1 MPLTNNPFD
10 LAAAMG
16 LDTSLPPPPY
26 GGRPK
31 FVKLD
36 PTDDGKGL
44 ASIFYE
50 GMYYVTTYYVKL
62 VANIGYTQIFREDP
76 RVWRPKP
83 GPLGKVHAWGVYDQA
98 SDLTFLL
105 CK

>member
-16 LDTSLPPPPY
+16 LATNLPPPPY

-50 GMYYVTTYYVKL
+50 GM
-62 VANIGYTQIFREDP
+62 
-76 RVWRPKP
+76 
-83 GPLGKVHAWGVYDQA
+83 
-98 SDLTFLL
+98 
-105 CK
+105 